1 MFVGKGWKDSSE
13 TQPVIWLVGCFS
25 SGWQDLAEDTGL
37 SSAEREWDSGARKRH
52 FIRFWESLST
62 PLILFWRVFSFS
74 SHFASPV
81 PPWFLISNETSFDFL
96 FDKGA
101 KLGRSVCILAGW
113 LYQGSAISVWGRP
126 AALALNCKQLKQN
139 ARLLSK
145 INFVDNGDNVCG
157 QAWPYRHYNVHTYM
171 TTTIRHFWS
180 KSCYKFQPKT
190 SASPVES

>member
-13 TQPVIWLVGCFS
+13 THPASWLDACQLVGSLS

-62 PLILFWRVFSFS
+62 LLILFGVFFFN

-81 PPWFLISNETSFDFL
+81 PPWFFISNENSFDFL
-96 FDKGA
+96 YDKGA

-126 AALALNCKQLKQN
+126 AALTLKCKQLKQN

-145 INFVDNGDNVCG
+145 INFVDSIG
-157 QAWPYRHYNVHTYM
+157 W
-171 TTTIRHFWS
+171 
-180 KSCYKFQPKT
+180 
-190 SASPVES
+190 